1 MNATNAMMIITPY
14 RSGGTWVFD
23 DPNAGL
29 VAEPFVSGAPAM
41 IDQVIEVAGI
51 EPSDARRDGVRLLF
65 SANPFPGYQK
75 EALRVREDFGGNW
88 YRFEEPDLEG
98 WLCPA
103 MFHYFDEAPERLYVR
118 AEPLVGGN

>member
-1 MNATNAMMIITPY
+1 MSATNAMMIIAPY
-14 RSGGTWVFD
+14 WSDGTWVFD
-23 DPNAGL
+23 DPSVGL
-29 VAEPFVSGAPAM
+29 VREPFVMGAPAM

-65 SANPFPGYQK
+65 SANPFPGFHK

-88 YRFEEPDLEG
+88 YRFEEPALDG

-103 MFHYFDEAPERLYVR
+103 LFCYFDEAPERLYVR
-118 AEPLVGGN
+118 AEALVGEN